1 MSTTPETVQNCNKQ
15 TESKLDIAHREAMED
30 IQAGK
35 FTIIK
40 DVDGHITSLE
50 KEQGLLA
57 WLFRVGPI

>member
-1 MSTTPETVQNCNKQ
+1 MSTTPETVKNCNKQ

-50 KEQGLLA
+50 KEQGLLDD
-57 WLFRVGPI
+57 V